1 MARVRYLE
9 TPCIK
14 YRTRAIITRSRFETA
29 LDYKPRIFKVR
40 KVSLNYKPLCSI
52 NRGLYNYQ
60 SYISLN
66 HLQYYVTYVAM
77 VVLFAIFHWKISLPT
92 LPQCGISMIFCSCY
106 ILSICCRKVDTYKH
120 SLCD

>member
-1 MARVRYLE
+1 MYLKLNRE
-9 TPCIK
+9 EFK

-60 SYISLN
+60 SHISLN

-77 VVLFAIFHWKISLPT
+77 VSLFVIFHLKILLPT
-92 LPQCGISMIFCSCY
+92 LPWIFQV
-106 ILSICCRKVDTYKH
+106 KFH
-120 SLCD
+120 